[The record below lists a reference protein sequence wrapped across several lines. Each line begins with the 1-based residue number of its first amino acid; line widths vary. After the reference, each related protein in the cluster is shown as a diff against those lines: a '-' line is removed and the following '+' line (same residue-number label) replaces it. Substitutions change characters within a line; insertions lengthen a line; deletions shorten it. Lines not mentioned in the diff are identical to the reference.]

1 MLPAA
6 IAGAKGS
13 GCLLASLP
21 VRTAAAPYN
30 APIKTEKKKAA
41 ASIFTPSIK
50 PITAN
55 NLISPP
61 PIPPWVIAA
70 IKDRKR
76 NPAAAPNRLA
86 YQESSGEINLAAAK
100 KGRKKINIRFG
111 ISIK

>member
-41 ASIFTPSIK
+41 ASIFTPSTK

-61 PIPPWVIAA
+61 PTPPWVIAA
-70 IKDRKR
+70 ITARNK
-76 NPAAAPNRLA
+76 NPAAAPNRPA
-86 YQESSGEINLAAAK
+86 YHNQAEKSISRPPKREERKSIFDLESA
-100 KGRKKINIRFG
+100 
-111 ISIK
+111 

>member
-41 ASIFTPSIK
+41 ASIFTPSTK

-61 PIPPWVIAA
+61 ATCQNVFL
-70 IKDRKR
+70 RR
-76 NPAAAPNRLA
+76 
-86 YQESSGEINLAAAK
+86 QINTLSQALL
-100 KGRKKINIRFG
+100 RDT
-111 ISIK
+111 